1 MCSALVFNLSII
13 FMLPIFHAVKFNT
26 YILAL
31 YIMHQSD
38 WPNRLLYAVAVLPI
52 FWHYSSFT
60 VLSLSWTL
68 DAARNDH
75 TQKMLRNATKTV
87 VGFSTGHFYVK
98 SKSNFIKRNEIELN
112 NYSWDQNHEIIF
124 SRNKGVSQKNQ
135 NKNFVKKRITKH
147 FGDLDPMTLA
157 YSFCSA

>member
-1 MCSALVFNLSII
+1 MCCALVFNLSII

-26 YILAL
+26 DILAL

-52 FWHYSSFT
+52 FWHYSSFP

-75 TQKMLRNATKTV
+75 TPKCQDLFTKTV
-87 VGFSTGHFYVK
+87 VELSTTAQSPSLSAPGRPDIFLGSETQK
-98 SKSNFIKRNEIELN
+98 KRP
-112 NYSWDQNHEIIF
+112 
-124 SRNKGVSQKNQ
+124 
-135 NKNFVKKRITKH
+135 VKKKVQDMG
-147 FGDLDPMTLA
+147 FKK
-157 YSFCSA
+157 